1 MKSHK
6 FPILEHDPERMALI
20 EPSKHIPKLDVP
32 EHCLFPFYYELIKS
46 LEKKGVLKKITQET
60 SLVTPPL
67 PLYET
72 EYEGKRLAVMTP
84 GLTAPFAAGIL
95 EFAIATG
102 CKKFLAFGS
111 CGVLDNTI
119 EKGRLILPTA
129 AIRDEG
135 TSYHYIP
142 PSREITADP
151 KVLDRIEKCLTEKEI
166 EYCIGKTWTTDAIY
180 RETPEKIKRRKEE
193 GAITV
198 EMEAAALFAVAEYRK
213 VKLGF
218 LLAGGDDV
226 SGLEWDQRI
235 SSKKSDSY
243 LENFFWLAA
252 EICLKL

>member
-1 MKSHK
+1 MDPREY
-6 FPILEHDPERMALI
+6 PILEHDPDRKVLI
-20 EPSKHIPKLDVP
+20 DPSQLVPKLDVP
-32 EHCLFPFYYELIKS
+32 EHCLIPFYLKVIKR
-46 LEKKGVLKKITQET
+46 LEKKGVLRKITQET
-60 SLVTPPL
+60 SQVTPPL

-72 EYEGKRLAVMTP
+72 THEGKRLAVMTP

-102 CKKFLAFGS
+102 CKKFIAFGS
-111 CGVLDNTI
+111 CGVLDKTI
-119 EKGRLILPTA
+119 EKGKLIIPTA

-151 KVLDRIEKCLTEKEI
+151 TVVDVIKKGLIARKIEFI
-166 EYCIGKTWTTDAIY
+166 EGKTWTTDGIY
-180 RETPEKIKRRKEE
+180 RETPEKIKRRKKE

-198 EMEAAALFAVAEYRK
+198 EMEAAALFAVAKFRNTP
-213 VKLGF
+213 LGF

-226 SGLEWDQRI
+226 SGIEWDTRNFAKE
-235 SSKKSDSY
+235 SVKV
-243 LENFFWLAA
+243 LEKFFWLAA